1 MAYKDYSNKV
11 VTIPELISKLPAVTK
26 DLPKILQALK
36 YNYTVK
42 PNTEISVGEVFN
54 KTLKKYPNNKV
65 LLYNNHSW
73 TYKEFDLWV
82 NRLANNFLNQG
93 FHKGDVVAVLLE
105 NRPEILAVSMALA
118 KIGCVAALLN
128 NAQRNQ
134 PLKHSIHLAKP
145 RLMLVGE
152 ELVEHYL
159 EIQDE
164 AEVNRDKVFLVA
176 HKDIL
181 VDRTGAIP
189 YFDIESNDYSTQSP
203 KLSYP
208 IRAKDACMYIYT
220 SGTTG
225 GLPKAAII
233 SHGRWIKGY
242 SAFGLTGIRL
252 NEKDIMYVPLP
263 FYHATAMVVCWT
275 SVIAGGAALAMRNK
289 FSVSEFW
296 VDIDKYKATAFGYIG
311 ELCKYLL
318 NAPVHPLE
326 KNNTLVKMIGN
337 GMRPAIWN
345 EFKSRFGIEQIAEFY
360 ASSEGNIAFF
370 NIFNIDGTMGFTV
383 TSYAIV
389 KYDKE
394 NENPVLDRKGHM
406 IKVKT
411 GETGLLLGEINDR
424 YPYDGYT
431 EKSKTES
438 TIFRNVFGKGDAWF
452 NTGDLVRD
460 MGFKHAQFVDRLGDT
475 FRWKGENVAT
485 TEVEG
490 IINQFEGVSESIVYG
505 VEIPNQSGRAGMAN
519 IILKDGVETL
529 DFKGLYEFLDR
540 ELPPYAVPMFIRLSS
555 NTETTTTFKYKKHDL
570 KVEGYDIT
578 KISSPVYFLLGKSYT
593 ELSSEMVVGINEG
606 KYKL

>member
-1 MAYKDYSNKV
+1 MAYKDYSNKL
-11 VTIPELISKLPAVTK
+11 VTIPELITKLPAVTK
-26 DLPKILQALK
+26 DLPKILQALV
-36 YNYTVK
+36 YNYTTK
-42 PNTEISVGEVFN
+42 PDTKISIGEVFD
-54 KTLKKYPNNKV
+54 KTLKKYPNNK
-65 LLYNNHSW
+65 LILYREQSY
-73 TYKEFDLWV
+73 TYREFDNWV
-82 NRLANNFLNQG
+82 NRLANNFLNLG
-93 FHKGDVVAVLLE
+93 FKKGDVAAVLLE

-128 NAQRNQ
+128 TAQRNQ

-145 RLMLVGE
+145 KLFLVGE
-152 ELVEHYL
+152 ELKKHYT
-159 EIQDE
+159 EIQDDV
-164 AEVNRDKVFLVA
+164 EVSADKVFLIV
-176 HKDIL
+176 HPDIKQKE
-181 VDRTGAIP
+181 GEIP
-189 YFDIESNDYSTQSP
+189 YFDILSNDFSSVP
-203 KLSYP
+203 PIIHYP
-208 IRAKDACMYIYT
+208 IFAKDACMYIYT

-242 SAFGLTGIRL
+242 SAFGLTGIRM

-275 SVIAGGAALAMRNK
+275 SAIAGGAAIAIRNK

-326 KNNTLVKMIGN
+326 RNNTLVKMIGN

-345 EFKSRFGIEQIAEFY
+345 EFKSRFGVEQIAEFY

-394 NENPVLDRKGHM
+394 NECPVLDKKGRM
-406 IKVKT
+406 IKVNT
-411 GETGLLLGEINDR
+411 GESGLLLGEINDR

-438 TIFRNVFGKGDAWF
+438 TIFRNVFAKGDAWF

-460 MGFKHAQFVDRLGDT
+460 MGFKHAQFVDRVGDT

-490 IINQFEGVSESIVYG
+490 IINQFEGISESIVYG
-505 VEIPNQSGRAGMAN
+505 VQIPHQSGRAGMAN
-519 IILKDGVETL
+519 IILKEGVETL
-529 DFKGLYEFLDR
+529 DFVKLYEYLSK
-540 ELPPYAVPMFIRLSS
+540 ELPAYAVPMFIRLSS
-555 NTETTTTFKYKKHDL
+555 GTETTATFKYKKHDL
-570 KVEGYDIT
+570 KVEGYDIE
-578 KISSPVYFLLGKSYT
+578 KIKAPVYFLKDKVYT
-593 ELSSEMVVGINEG
+593 VLSSEMVEAINKGEV
-606 KYKL
+606 KL